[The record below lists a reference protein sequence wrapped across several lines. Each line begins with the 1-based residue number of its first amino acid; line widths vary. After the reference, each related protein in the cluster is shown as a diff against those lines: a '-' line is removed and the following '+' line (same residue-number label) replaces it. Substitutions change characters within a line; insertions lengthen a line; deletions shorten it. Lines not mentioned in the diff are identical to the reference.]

1 MCKPKVKIEVGQSYR
16 GLINGCIFTIVK
28 EVPPPNKMMSGKYY
42 LVRFKDDKPDVKDWE
57 RTRSET
63 YLESLLI
70 EPID

>member
-1 MCKPKVKIEVGQSYR
+1 MCKPKVKIEVGKSYR

-28 EVPPPNKMMSGKYY
+28 EVPPPNKMLSGTYY
-42 LVRFKDDKPDVKDWE
+42 LVKIKDDKPDVKDWE
-57 RTRSET
+57 RTRSES